1 MHPAVYQLF
10 QTLCQPLQL
19 RGQVLEVGAV
29 AGPDGLLQL
38 PALARAS
45 RRVGLN
51 QQPQG
56 PGILVGN
63 ANHMDMFAD
72 GQFQAVLCNATLEHD
87 GRFWLTLD
95 HIRRVTEPGGYIV
108 LGVPGYGPM
117 GTPGHFPALPGWLHR
132 LLRALPWPALHA
144 STPTLGVHNF
154 PGDYYRFSQQAVQDI
169 FLEGLV
175 HTRVHR
181 VLNPPRFVG
190 IGQKP

>member
-1 MHPAVYQLF
+1 MHAAVYQVF
-10 QTLCQPLQL
+10 QSLCQPLQL
-19 RGQVLEVGAV
+19 RRQVLEVGAV
-29 AGPDGLLQL
+29 AGPDSLLQL

-45 RRVGLN
+45 HRVGLN

-87 GRFWLTLD
+87 GQFWLTLQQ
-95 HIRRVTEPGGYIV
+95 IRRVTEPGGYIV
-108 LGVPGYGPM
+108 VGVPGYGPM

-132 LLRALPWPALHA
+132 LLQALPWPALHA

-154 PGDYYRFSQQAVQDI
+154 PGDYYRFSQQAVHEI
-169 FLEGLV
+169 FLAGLV
-175 HTRVHR
+175 HTRVQR
-181 VLNPPRFVG
+181 VLNPPRFIG